1 MEWRSKSKE
10 IISFQQKPEVWK
22 HFGSE
27 TIIGVLSTSVAIY
40 AASVYSRVGFFLG
53 ATGAFFSFRHFYLDW
68 QKKFINQLTLNPRK
82 LSFSLGTQKQ
92 QKELL
97 ISDIE
102 EMEVRYAHPRVG
114 AIIAK
119 AAHHEF
125 DRLLHVMKG
134 EAKINADCHLLMKN
148 GEKITLRAAYFPER
162 NFIEFISYLN
172 DCLANRL
179 QGNNA
184 SALKAGAQ
192 PTDHSI
198 SPEIQEIMQENHE
211 YLQADLELK
220 KQLEQTQQAAYEM
233 LYVPRDDFD
242 RFRMVGK
249 TTIAQFTGTDKKPV
263 YFFKDDYKKGLDAD
277 EIEAGENLI
286 QSAGENLSLVNA
298 RIESYRKVA
307 QELQRLAEKEIKRQQ
322 FNRLADNLK
331 ELQEQNTA
339 RSIEQ
344 QSLSDIHL
352 PDADQSVLNELAQI
366 NEQIAGA
373 DTLEKTLFLK
383 EHIALFKK

>member
-22 HFGSE
+22 HFGGE
-27 TIIGVLSTSVAIY
+27 TIIGVLAASVAIY
-40 AASVYSRVGFFLG
+40 SASVYSRVGFFLG

-68 QKKFINQLTLNPRK
+68 QKKFINQLTLTPRK
-82 LSFSLGTQKQ
+82 ISFSLGTRKQ

-102 EMEVRYAHPRVG
+102 EIEVHYAHPRAG

-119 AAHHEF
+119 ATHHEF
-125 DRLLHVMKG
+125 DRLLHLMKG
-134 EAKINADCHLLMKN
+134 ETNISADCHLMLKN

-162 NFIEFISYLN
+162 NFIDFISYLN
-172 DCLANRL
+172 DALTKRL
-179 QGNNA
+179 KNNDS
-184 SALKAGAQ
+184 SAQKAGLQ
-192 PTDHSI
+192 SVNEML
-198 SPEIQEIMQENHE
+198 SPEIQEIMEENQE

-249 TTIAQFTGTDKKPV
+249 IIIAQFTGADKKNI
-263 YFFKDDYKKGLDAD
+263 YFFKDDYQKSLEAD

-286 QSAGENLSLVNA
+286 QSVNENLSLVNA
-298 RIESYRKVA
+298 RIESYQKVA
-307 QELQRLAEKEIKRQQ
+307 QELQRLAEKEIKRRQ

-344 QSLSDIHL
+344 QSLSEIGL
-352 PDADQSVLNELAQI
+352 PDADQSMLKELAQI